1 MADSFNDMLSNYE
14 DKSLEELGSS
24 LLSRQQQISEKNA
37 KEAKKSKKVGQ
48 ALALVGVGQKL
59 FKNAYS
65 KRIKELDKQEMF
77 LLSNNENQAK
87 EIQQL
92 GRIMQYMPDE
102 KWNNLH
108 KGKTAD
114 EKVKLYL
121 EEYDGDGLSA
131 KFTPVVDA
139 LIKQDRGEEGFA
151 AFKANT
157 DTYEIAKENALHEI
171 LQDYFKEDKDGRASY
186 LGFED
191 ELRGLFQSGE
201 TDMDRLDLFKKARM
215 LKAYDLTA
223 AEKRLITE
231 RKNQYQN
238 RGFFNVVK
246 DGLSQIGLRG
256 QEKGSINVFKNI
268 DNTNLQGG
276 NLNDVLNSL
285 DISGAVIGSVDETMS
300 LYRNTF
306 ESITDVARSDS
317 DLIART
323 KLNLTTFDKNIRK
336 KRIYDSDNKYKMTIN
351 RRKWNNYADD
361 IIEDELQLEEWAT
374 DIASLSLAFKNDT
387 DFAERVYIGGL
398 QNRNIQVNQTEI
410 DDFRNKIKR
419 SEKFRLDIATAIT
432 AQQGFK
438 KGGGM
443 ANIIPAEYY
452 AIDTDEK
459 IMETYQY
466 NRNAGV
472 IPVML
477 GEGIKFEN
485 NKYTTDSSWDNMNK
499 KSQQRAFDFKV
510 KEIFTASSIDNKEKI
525 IMFEKLFEDI
535 ENPYALNYE
544 EYMETLGPELISS
557 ISNTK
562 KNTGLRKGLYNDDN
576 TKKSLMD
583 ILF

>member
-1 MADSFNDMLSNYE
+1 MADSFSDMLSNYE

-24 LLSRQQQISEKNA
+24 LLSRQQQINEEKA
-37 KEAKKSKKVGQ
+37 KEAKKSKKIGQ

-87 EIQQL
+87 QIQQL

-102 KWNNLH
+102 KWNDLH
-108 KGKTAD
+108 KGKTVD

-131 KFTPVVDA
+131 KFKPVVDA

-157 DTYEIAKENALHEI
+157 DTYNIASENALHEI
-171 LQDYFKEDKDGRASY
+171 LQDYFKEDKDGRAAY

-191 ELRGLFQSGE
+191 ELRGLFQEDG
-201 TDMDRLDLFKKARM
+201 TTNMDRLDLFKKARM

-223 AEKRLITE
+223 AEKRLINE
-231 RKNQYQN
+231 RKSQYQN

-256 QEKGSINVFKNI
+256 QAKGALNVFKNI
-268 DNTNLQGG
+268 ENTNLKGG

-285 DISGAVIGSVDETMS
+285 DISGAIIGSVDETMS
-300 LYRNTF
+300 LYRNSF
-306 ESITDVARSDS
+306 ESLTDTAKSDS
-317 DLIART
+317 DLIERT
-323 KLNLTTFDKNIRK
+323 KFNLNTFDNNIRK
-336 KRIYDSDNKYKMTIN
+336 KRIYDSDNKYQMTID
-351 RRKWNNYADD
+351 RGKWNNYADN
-361 IIEDELQLEEWAT
+361 IIEDPAQLEEWAT
-374 DIASLSLAFKNDT
+374 DIASLSLAFKKDT
-387 DFAERVYIGGL
+387 DFAVRVYVGGL
-398 QNRNIQVNQTEI
+398 DNRDIKVTDTEI
-410 DDFRNKIKR
+410 EDFKSKIKR

-432 AQQGFK
+432 AQQGFR
-438 KGGGM
+438 KGGPMGGGLFG
-443 ANIIPAEYY
+443 AEYY

-466 NRNAGV
+466 DRNSGA
-472 IPVML
+472 IPVIL
-477 GEGIKFEN
+477 GEGIKFEKN
-485 NKYTTDSSWDNMNK
+485 GYTTDKSWDRMTTK
-499 KSQQRAFDFKV
+499 RKQKGFDFRV
-510 KEIFTASSIDNKEKI
+510 KEIFTSNVDNKEKI
-525 IMFEKLFEDI
+525 IMLEKLFNDI
-535 ENPYALNYE
+535 ENPYGLNYE
-544 EYMETLGPELISS
+544 EYMESQAPQLVQNMTGIS
-557 ISNTK
+557 
-562 KNTGLRKGLYNDDN
+562 RGLYNDDG
-576 TKKSLMD
+576 TKKPLMD

>member
-1 MADSFNDMLSNYE
+1 MADSFSDMLSNYE

-24 LLSRQQQISEKNA
+24 LLSRQQQINEEKA
-37 KEAKKSKKVGQ
+37 KEAKKSKKIGQ

-87 EIQQL
+87 QIQQL

-102 KWNNLH
+102 KWNDLH
-108 KGKTAD
+108 KGKTVD

-131 KFTPVVDA
+131 KFKPVVDA

-157 DTYEIAKENALHEI
+157 DTYNIASENALHEI
-171 LQDYFKEDKDGRASY
+171 LQDYFKEDKDGRAAY

-191 ELRGLFQSGE
+191 ELRGLFQEDG
-201 TDMDRLDLFKKARM
+201 TTNMDRLDLFKKARM

-223 AEKRLITE
+223 AEKRLINE
-231 RKNQYQN
+231 RKSQYQN

-256 QEKGSINVFKNI
+256 QEKGALNVFKNI
-268 DNTNLQGG
+268 ENTNLKGG

-285 DISGAVIGSVDETMS
+285 DISGAIIGSVDETMS
-300 LYRNTF
+300 LYRNSF
-306 ESITDVARSDS
+306 ESLTDTAKSDS
-317 DLIART
+317 DLIERT
-323 KLNLTTFDKNIRK
+323 KFNLNTFDNNIRK
-336 KRIYDSDNKYKMTIN
+336 KRIYDSDNKYQMTID
-351 RRKWNNYADD
+351 RGKWNNYADN
-361 IIEDELQLEEWAT
+361 IIEDPAQLEEWAT
-374 DIASLSLAFKNDT
+374 DIASLSLAFKKDT
-387 DFAERVYIGGL
+387 DFAVRVYVGGL
-398 QNRNIQVNQTEI
+398 DNRDIKVTDTEI
-410 DDFRNKIKR
+410 EDFKSKIKR

-432 AQQGFK
+432 AQQGFR
-438 KGGGM
+438 KGGPMGGGLFG
-443 ANIIPAEYY
+443 AEYY

-466 NRNAGV
+466 DRNSGA
-472 IPVML
+472 IPVIL
-477 GEGIKFEN
+477 GEGIKFEKN
-485 NKYTTDSSWDNMNK
+485 GYTTDKSWDRMTTK
-499 KSQQRAFDFKV
+499 RKQKGFDFRV
-510 KEIFTASSIDNKEKI
+510 KEIFTSNVDNKEKI
-525 IMFEKLFEDI
+525 IMLEKLFNDI
-535 ENPYALNYE
+535 ENPYGLNYE
-544 EYMETLGPELISS
+544 EYMESQAPQLVQNMTGIS
-557 ISNTK
+557 
-562 KNTGLRKGLYNDDN
+562 RGLYNDDG
-576 TKKSLMD
+576 TKKPLMD